1 MPVEDIVGNRKR
13 IIEELTATKRDG
25 VLNLI
30 GLLDKYGFFD
40 AASDSHD
47 ASRGGTANHS
57 LWTLWFA
64 RDKREAIL
72 RQRPEMDIPE
82 ESLTLICLCHD
93 ICNCTFPIIKGT
105 SHGTRSREIL
115 RKSGCAFSEEELDAI
130 SSHSSDTLAGR
141 SEISSADSPDM
152 TSLLHYLVHSSDAM
166 SVEFADSIPF
176 SAQPEYLED
185 PLRKD
190 YYTEVILNPDEHVM
204 WIGAQDRED
213 ILENVKQLPQ
223 FPVHQICSLSIRPDS
238 KDDDVVVLSDDNGLY
253 AMAFLSEESCNGSA
267 PVYRSDKVLF
277 GYTDFI
283 FRISRFPKYRSSYI
297 IARNIKGRW
306 GVYRIRENRKKNI
319 DHKIL
324 IDRVVEFT
332 YRYPEK
338 ASLSLR
344 GHSRHLIG
352 TDHPYFYQ
360 ELHLKDSETYKNLNK

>member
-1 MPVEDIVGNRKR
+1 MFAEDIAGNKKL
-13 IIEELTATKRDG
+13 IEKEFAATKRKG
-25 VLNLI
+25 TEKLI
-30 GLLDKYGFFD
+30 EFMDRYGFFD

-47 ASRGGTANHS
+47 ASKGGTANHS
-57 LWTLWFA
+57 LWSLWFA
-64 RDKREAIL
+64 RDVLKSIQ
-72 RQRPEMDIPE
+72 RQHQDTDIPE
-82 ESLTLICLCHD
+82 DSLILTCLCHD
-93 ICNCTFPIIKGT
+93 ICNCIYPDIKGAY
-105 SHGTRSREIL
+105 HGIRSREIL
-115 RKSGCAFSEEELDAI
+115 KKTGFEFTDEELDAI
-130 SSHSSDTLAGR
+130 ASHSSDTLPGAY
-141 SEISSADSPDM
+141 EASSWLSSDL
-152 TSLLHYLVHSSDAM
+152 TSRLHCLLHYSDVK
-166 SVEFADSIPF
+166 SIEFADSIPF
-176 SAQPEYLED
+176 SALPEYLED

-338 ASLSLR
+338 ASLS
-344 GHSRHLIG
+344 
-352 TDHPYFYQ
+352 
-360 ELHLKDSETYKNLNK
+360 